1 MAEPWNILKEY
12 RVTEK
17 ASNLS
22 AVGNCYTFE
31 VVADANRTAVAD
43 AVEAAFKKKKKKVN
57 ILVRKKV
64 NILVRK
70 PKIKRSRM
78 RKSLPGA
85 VGGMKKALVFLE
97 KGYHIEVI

>member
-43 AVEAAFKKKKKKVN
+43 AVEAAFRVKV
-57 ILVRKKV
+57 KKV

>member
-43 AVEAAFKKKKKKVN
+43 AVESAFKVKV
-57 ILVRKKV
+57 KKV

-85 VGGMKKALVFLE
+85 VGGMKEALVFLE

>member
-43 AVEAAFKKKKKKVN
+43 AVESAFKVKVKKVN
-57 ILVRKKV
+57 IF
-64 NILVRK
+64 VRK
-70 PKIKRSRM
+70 PKIKRSRV

>member
-43 AVEAAFKKKKKKVN
+43 AVESAFKVKV
-57 ILVRKKV
+57 KKV

>member
-43 AVEAAFKKKKKKVN
+43 AVESVFKVKV
-57 ILVRKKV
+57 KKV